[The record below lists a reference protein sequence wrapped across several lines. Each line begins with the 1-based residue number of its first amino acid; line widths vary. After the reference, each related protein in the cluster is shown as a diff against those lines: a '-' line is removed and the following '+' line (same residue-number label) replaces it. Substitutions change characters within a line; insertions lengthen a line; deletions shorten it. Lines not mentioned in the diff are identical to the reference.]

1 MDFSGKNFCISGLI
15 GEEEKLLKSAIEK
28 RGGIVRSSVVKDLD
42 YLIYHGQFG
51 VGTKKYVKTQELVSS
66 GRDVKMIEVKDFIEL
81 LK

>member
-42 YLIYHGQFG
+42 YLIYHYLNHD
-51 VGTKKYVKTQELVSS
+51 TKSSQNQLVHTCSWNY
-66 GRDVKMIEVKDFIEL
+66 
-81 LK
+81 